1 LLDAEP
7 ILKRVQHK
15 VQHDIFLGFPIFTNS
30 SIIDF
35 KNNSLRLELNNMDQ
49 SVEEKFARLKEIL
62 LSMERVV
69 VAYSGGVDSTLLLR
83 VAKESLGE
91 EHVVAVTARSP
102 LYPERELAGA
112 KRIAQEMGVRHI
124 LIESN
129 ELEIEGFSKNPS
141 NRCYFCKKELF
152 EEMQNLARKEA
163 ISFVVE
169 GSTLDDEKDHRPGR
183 RAIQELGIRSP
194 LQEARFT
201 KKDVRELSRAMG
213 LPTWDKPSFA
223 CLASRFP
230 YGEEITPEG
239 LRMVDEA
246 EDFLFSLGF
255 EQVRVRHYQ
264 SLARIEVYPEEMNR
278 LMNGSLRE
286 KVVNRLKKIGYRYV
300 TLDLQGF
307 RSGSM
312 NEVL

>member
-1 LLDAEP
+1 
-7 ILKRVQHK
+7 
-15 VQHDIFLGFPIFTNS
+15 
-30 SIIDF
+30 
-35 KNNSLRLELNNMDQ
+35 MDQ
-49 SVEEKFARLKEIL
+49 FIEEKFIKLKEIFR
-62 LSMERVV
+62 SMQKVV

-83 VAKESLGE
+83 AAKESLGKE
-91 EHVVAVTARSP
+91 NTVAVTALSP
-102 LYPERELAGA
+102 LYPDRELAEA
-112 KRIAQEMGVRHI
+112 KGMAQEMGVKHI

-129 ELEIEGFSKNPS
+129 ELEIEGFSKNPL
-141 NRCYFCKKELF
+141 NRCYLCKKELF
-152 EEMQNLARKEA
+152 EEIQNLARKEA

-169 GSTLDDEKDHRPGR
+169 GSTLDDERDHRPGR
-183 RAIQELGIRSP
+183 KAIQELGIRSP

-201 KKDVRELSRAMG
+201 KEDVRELSRTLG

-246 EDFLFSLGF
+246 ENFLFSLGF
-255 EQVRVRHYQ
+255 KQVRVRHYQ
-264 SLARIEVYPEEMNR
+264 NLARIEVYPEEMSR

-286 KVVNRLKKIGYRYV
+286 KVVNCLKKIGYRYV

>member
-1 LLDAEP
+1 MG
-7 ILKRVQHK
+7 K
-15 VQHDIFLGFPIFTNS
+15 
-30 SIIDF
+30 
-35 KNNSLRLELNNMDQ
+35 
-49 SVEEKFARLKEIL
+49 
-62 LSMERVV
+62 VV
-69 VAYSGGVDSTLLLR
+69 VAYSGGVDSTLLLKA
-83 VAKESLGE
+83 AKESLGE
-91 EHVVAVTARSP
+91 KHVLAVTALSP
-102 LYPERELAGA
+102 LFPDRELAGA
-112 KRIAQEMGVRHI
+112 KRMAQEMGIRHI

-152 EEMQNLARKEA
+152 EEMQSLARKEA

-201 KKDVRELSRAMG
+201 KEDVRELSRTLG

-246 EDFLFSLGF
+246 ENFLFSLGF
-255 EQVRVRHYQ
+255 KQVRVRHYQ
-264 SLARIEVYPEEMNR
+264 SLARIEVYPEEMSR

-286 KVVNRLKKIGYRYV
+286 KVVNCLKKIGYRYV

>member
-1 LLDAEP
+1 
-7 ILKRVQHK
+7 
-15 VQHDIFLGFPIFTNS
+15 
-30 SIIDF
+30 
-35 KNNSLRLELNNMDQ
+35 MDQ
-49 SVEEKFARLKEIL
+49 SVEEKFIKLREIF
-62 LSMERVV
+62 LSMEKVV

-83 VAKESLGE
+83 VAKESLREGN
-91 EHVVAVTARSP
+91 VVAVTALSP
-102 LYPERELAGA
+102 LYPDRELAGA
-112 KRIAQEMGVRHI
+112 KKMAQEMGVKHI

-201 KKDVRELSRAMG
+201 KEDVRELSRTLG

-246 EDFLFSLGF
+246 ENFLFSLGF
-255 EQVRVRHYQ
+255 KQVRVRHYQ
-264 SLARIEVYPEEMNR
+264 SLARIEVYPEEMSR

-286 KVVNRLKKIGYRYV
+286 KVVNCLKKIGYRYV